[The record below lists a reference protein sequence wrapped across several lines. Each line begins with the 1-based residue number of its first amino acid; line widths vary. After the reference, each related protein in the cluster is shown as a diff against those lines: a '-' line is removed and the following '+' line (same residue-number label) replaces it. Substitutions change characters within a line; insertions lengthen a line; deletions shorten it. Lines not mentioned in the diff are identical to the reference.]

1 MDERTTENNEREVV
15 NYVPDEVCVVVAAD
29 GIADGAAF
37 YEHVRTRLNARLVR
51 LLRQNDKQEPSSPL
65 GRDLSP
71 SRLAARFAQDPV
83 RLLGEPIDRFR
94 RQPWSLAA
102 TTPNWL
108 IAAAPFS
115 CGSPA
120 GLPLVAAPEN
130 AQHGFSFADA

>member
-1 MDERTTENNEREVV
+1 MDQRTTENNEREVV

-37 YEHVRTRLNARLVR
+37 SEHVRTRLNARLVR

-83 RLLGEPIDRFR
+83 PL
-94 RQPWSLAA
+94 Q
-102 TTPNWL
+102 
-108 IAAAPFS
+108 
-115 CGSPA
+115 
-120 GLPLVAAPEN
+120 PLVRPGVRPTPED
-130 AQHGFSFADA
+130 ST